1 MRRALVLVVKIAG
14 GLVLC
19 GIAAVCLVL
28 FLMWREHTTAVTL
41 PVPTGS
47 FAVGRTQFAL
57 KNPGSQEELAVW
69 IWYPAERRQRPASDY
84 LPPMWRQALRD
95 KQGTFMRS
103 FFKRD
108 PLVVHT
114 HSQADAPIASEHQQY
129 PVVLLRPGG
138 SALTADFTTLA
149 ENLASHGYVVVGF
162 DAPALSFVFVESDGR
177 VIGRAPAN
185 NVENANG
192 NLADPVVGR
201 LLMMWLTNVKAVVD
215 QLQRLN
221 EAPNGMFAGHFDF
234 AHLGAV
240 GHSFGGA
247 QALQF
252 CHDDSRCR
260 AAIDLD
266 GIPFGSVVTD
276 GLAKP
281 AMFLLSDHSRE
292 MADPESHK
300 VLGMIQNIYTRLPE
314 PRLYA
319 TIRRAN
325 HFSFSDQTL
334 LNSQTGVG
342 LLRLTGFPSLDGNR
356 GLAISN
362 EYVRTFFDVTLKGAP
377 ASTLKRLS
385 EQYPEVA
392 DQGWLQQPTDGRQ
405 NPFRLN

>member
-1 MRRALVLVVKIAG
+1 MRRALVLVVKITG

-19 GIAAVCLVL
+19 GIAAVCLLL

-41 PVPTGS
+41 PPPTGS
-47 FAVGRTQFAL
+47 FTVGRTQFPM
-57 KNPGSQEELAVW
+57 KNPGTQEELAVW
-69 IWYPAERRQRPASDY
+69 IWYPAERRQQPASDY
-84 LPPMWRQALRD
+84 LPPIWRQALRD
-95 KQGTFMRS
+95 KQGTFMRA

-108 PLVVHT
+108 PLVVHAN
-114 HSQADAPIASEHQQY
+114 SQADAPIASRHQQY

-149 ENLASHGYVVVGF
+149 EDLASHGYVVVGF
-162 DAPALSFVFVESDGR
+162 DAPARSFVFVESDGR

-201 LLMMWLTNVKAVVD
+201 LLTMWLTDVKAVVD
-215 QLQRLN
+215 QLQRLD
-221 EAPNGMFAGHFDF
+221 EAPSGMFAGRFDL
-234 AHLGAV
+234 ARLGAV

-252 CHDDSRCR
+252 CHDDLRCR

-300 VLGMIQNIYTRLPE
+300 VLGMVQSIYIRLPE

-319 TIRRAN
+319 TIRTAN
-325 HFSFSDQTL
+325 HFSFGDQIL
-334 LNSQTGVG
+334 LNSQTAVA
-342 LLRLTGFPSLDGNR
+342 LLRLAGFPALDGRR
-356 GLAISN
+356 GLAISDR
-362 EYVRTFFDVTLKGAP
+362 YVCTFFDVTLNGAP

-392 DQGWLQQPTDGRQ
+392 DQGGVSSLRTGVTTRSD
-405 NPFRLN
+405 

>member
-1 MRRALVLVVKIAG
+1 MRRALVLLVKIAG
-14 GLVLC
+14 GLVFC
-19 GIAAVCLVL
+19 GIAAVCLLL

-41 PVPTGS
+41 PTPTGS
-47 FAVGRTQFAL
+47 FAVSRTQFAL
-57 KNPGSQEELAVW
+57 KNPGTQEELAVW
-69 IWYPAERRQRPASDY
+69 IWYPAERAQQPKADY
-84 LPPMWRQALRD
+84 LPPTWRQALRD

-114 HSQADAPIASEHQQY
+114 HSQADAPIASKHQQY

-138 SALTADFTTLA
+138 TALTADFTTLA
-149 ENLASHGYVVVGF
+149 EDLASHGYVVVGF
-162 DAPALSFVFVESDGR
+162 DAAARSFVFVESDGR
-177 VIGRAPAN
+177 VVGRAPAN

-201 LLMMWLTNVKAVVD
+201 LLTMWLTDVKAVVD
-215 QLQRLN
+215 QLARLN
-221 EAPNGMFAGHFDF
+221 DATSGMFAGRVDF
-234 AHLGAV
+234 ARLGAV

-252 CHDDSRCR
+252 CHDDLRCR

-266 GIPFGSVVTD
+266 GTPFGSVVTD

-300 VLGMIQNIYTRLPE
+300 VLGMIQGIYTRLPE

-319 TIRRAN
+319 TIRTAN
-325 HFSFSDQTL
+325 HFSFGDQIL
-334 LNSQTGVG
+334 LNSQTAVA
-342 LLRLTGFPSLDGNR
+342 LLRLAGFPALDGRR
-356 GLAISN
+356 GLSISN
-362 EYVRTFFDVTLKGAP
+362 GYVRTFFDVTLNGAP
-377 ASTLKRLS
+377 AWSMKRLS

-392 DQGWLQQPTDGRQ
+392 DEGAVSSLRTAVTAHSD
-405 NPFRLN
+405 

>member
-1 MRRALVLVVKIAG
+1 MRRALVLLVKVAG
-14 GLVLC
+14 GLVVC
-19 GIAAVCLVL
+19 GIAAVCLLL

-41 PVPTGS
+41 PLPTGS

-57 KNPGSQEELAVW
+57 KNSDTEEELAVW
-69 IWYPAERRQRPASDY
+69 IWYPAERRQQPADDY
-84 LPPMWRQALRD
+84 LPPRWRQALRD

-108 PLVVHT
+108 PLVVRM
-114 HSQADAPIASEHQQY
+114 HSQADAPIESEHQQY

-149 ENLASHGYVVVGF
+149 EDLASHGYVVVGF
-162 DAPALSFVFVESDGR
+162 DAPARSFVFVESDGR

-201 LLMMWLTNVKAVVD
+201 LLMMWLTDMKAVVD

-221 EAPNGMFAGHFDF
+221 EAPSGMFAGHFDL
-234 AHLGAV
+234 ARLGAV

-252 CHDDSRCR
+252 CHDDSRCH

-292 MADPESHK
+292 MEDPESHK
-300 VLGMIQNIYTRLPE
+300 VLRMIQNIYSRLPE

-325 HFSFSDQTL
+325 HFSFSDQIL
-334 LNSQTGVG
+334 LNSQTGVA

-356 GLAISN
+356 GLSISN

-377 ASTLKRLS
+377 ATALKRLS
-385 EQYPEVA
+385 ERHPEVA
-392 DQGWLQQPTDGRQ
+392 DQGPSGTVT
-405 NPFRLN
+405 

>member
-1 MRRALVLVVKIAG
+1 MRRVFVLAVKIAG
-14 GLVLC
+14 ALVLC
-19 GIAAVCLVL
+19 GIAAVCLLL

-41 PVPTGS
+41 PAPTGS

-57 KNPGSQEELAVW
+57 KNPGTQDELAVW
-69 IWYPAERRQRPASDY
+69 IWYPADRGQQPKADY
-84 LPPMWRQALRD
+84 LPPAWRQALRD
-95 KQGTFMRS
+95 KQGTFLRS

-108 PLVVHT
+108 PLVVHV
-114 HSQADAPIASEHQQY
+114 HSQANATIASEHRQY

-149 ENLASHGYVVVGF
+149 EDLASHGFFVVGF
-162 DAPALSFVFVESDGR
+162 DAPARSFVFVESDGR

-185 NVENANG
+185 DVENANG
-192 NLADPVVGR
+192 NLADPVFGR
-201 LLMMWLTNVKAVVD
+201 LLTMWLTDLKAVVD

-221 EAPNGMFAGHFDF
+221 EAPSGIFAGRFDL
-234 AHLGAV
+234 ARLGAV

-252 CHDDSRCR
+252 CHDDLRCR

-266 GIPFGSVVTD
+266 GIPFGSVVTE

-281 AMFLLSDHSRE
+281 AMLLVSDHSRE

-300 VLGMIQNIYTRLPE
+300 VVDMLQSIYSRLPE

-319 TIRRAN
+319 TIRTAN
-325 HFSFSDQTL
+325 HFSFGDQML
-334 LNSQTGVG
+334 LNSQTAVAIV
-342 LLRLTGFPSLDGNR
+342 RRAGFPALDGRR

-362 EYVRTFFDVTLKGAP
+362 SYVSTFFDVTLNGAP

-385 EQYPEVA
+385 EQYPEVT
-392 DQGWLQQPTDGRQ
+392 DQSSVSSSQTAVTTHSD
-405 NPFRLN
+405 